1 MTEEQAKDQLK
12 EHLPEYLLEE
22 HGIDVATSR
31 KNFHC
36 LAGTHPDNN
45 PSMSYDPKRNKVH
58 CFSCEADLDIVDLIK
73 IDMNLDTAS
82 AFRYGYER
90 YGIENPFQA
99 KNNPLESTLRPLQR
113 LSNDIRP
120 EQLEAP
126 LEANTGLMWDYY
138 QECSKRLNLTD
149 YPAQRGLSE
158 ELCNNFMIGYD
169 PHYTENTG
177 GTPWKAL
184 IIPTG
189 PKTYIARNT
198 DPEADSSNRY
208 RKHGGSRLLNEEALD
223 KSGKPI
229 FIVEGEIDALS
240 IIEAGGEAIG
250 LGSTSNINKFLDI
263 LRKRQ
268 EQGQQTGSFFVP
280 LLDNDESGRKAT
292 EHLQTGLE
300 SLSLP
305 YFSTKLPDVCK
316 DANDLLKAD
325 KKALE
330 MFIKSVPQNRE
341 EAEERLKAEA
351 RAEYEKTSA
360 GYDLDNFIQDI
371 SQEAK
376 CFCTGFTFL
385 DKQLDGG
392 LFPGLYF
399 IGAVSSLGKT
409 TFALQVA
416 DQLAQQGHDVLIFSL
431 EMSKNELRGK
441 SLSRLTYLLDG
452 DSDKSQAKST
462 RGILKYSNYES
473 YTNAEMGLIL
483 EALKAYKK
491 YAGNLYVHVGLGNIG
506 TDDIEKVLN
515 QHVTLTGRTPIVII
529 DYLQILAQ
537 QGQQSKT
544 DKQKTDE
551 NVLALKV
558 LSRDYNTPVLAIS
571 SFNRENYSNIVSMQS
586 FKESG
591 AIEYS
596 SDVLI
601 GLQHEGM
608 NYREGESSNEYKART
623 HAEKEMID
631 LVKQRGGSLPIE
643 LKVLKNRNGL
653 TGRSYFNFWP
663 RYNYFENVEGQN
675 LIDLTSSLRRSSGF
689 YAGMEVLLTHSKNSE
704 DKDQDGEDEAEGL
717 EQITLGDGA
726 TIIG

>member
-12 EHLPEYLLEE
+12 AYLPEYLLEE
-22 HGIDVATSR
+22 HGIDVAISR

-73 IDMNLDTAS
+73 IDHNLDTAS

-90 YGIENPFQA
+90 YRIENPFQA
-99 KNNPLESTLRPLQR
+99 KNDPLESPFPPFPSP
-113 LSNDIRP
+113 SNDIRP
-120 EQLEAP
+120 SAPEAP
-126 LEANTGLMWDYY
+126 LKANTELKWDYY

-149 YPAQRGLSE
+149 YPAKRGLSE
-158 ELCNNFMIGYD
+158 ELCKNFMIGYD
-169 PHYTENTG
+169 PHYTESTG

-189 PKTYIARNT
+189 PQTYIARNT

-208 RKHGGSRLLNEEALD
+208 RKHGESRLLNEEALD
-223 KSGKPI
+223 RADKPI

-250 LGSTSNINKFLDI
+250 LGSTSNINKFLKT
-263 LRKRQ
+263 LQERQKRK
-268 EQGQQTGSFFVP
+268 QQTENFFVL
-280 LLDNDESGRKAT
+280 LLDNDETGQKAT
-292 EHLQTGLE
+292 EYLQAGLE

-305 YFSTKLPDVCK
+305 YFSTSLPDVCK

-330 MFIKSVPQNRE
+330 TFIRSMPQSKE
-341 EAEERLKAEA
+341 EAEERLKEEA

-360 GYDLDNFIQDI
+360 GYDLDNFIADI

-376 CFCTGFTFL
+376 CFPTGFTFL

-441 SLSRLTYLLDG
+441 SLSRLTYLLDEAP
-452 DSDKSQAKST
+452 DKMQAKST
-462 RGILKYSNYES
+462 RGILKYSNYEKYS
-473 YTNAEMGLIL
+473 SSEIGLII
-483 EALKAYKK
+483 ESLKAYKK
-491 YAGNLYVHVGLGNIG
+491 YAGSLYVHVGLGNIS
-506 TDDIEKVLN
+506 TDDINNVLN

-537 QGQQSKT
+537 QGDKLKT

-551 NVLALKV
+551 NVLALKIA
-558 LSRDYNTPVLAIS
+558 SREFNTPIIAIS
-571 SFNRENYSNIVSMQS
+571 SFNRENYSNVVSMQS

-608 NYREGESSNEYKART
+608 NRREGENANDYKARV
-623 HAEKEMID
+623 HSEKEMID

-663 RYNYFENVEGQN
+663 RYNYFENVESQ
-675 LIDLTSSLRRSSGF
+675 DLVDITTSLARSSGL
-689 YAGMEVLLTHSKNSE
+689 YEGMAILMSHSKHR
-704 DKDQDGEDEAEGL
+704 EDEDPEAGEEAEDL
-717 EQITLGDGA
+717 EQITLEDGA